1 MIRTAKFDIPANA
14 LTEFIDFINMQGL
27 KPRILSKKD
36 DMYKIEIPYTKEQS
50 HIIEGIN
57 DLLYVLTTLA
67 LASLAALAS
76 LSAAAKN
83 NQTKIASQKA
93 AQNTPCFFKDFIKQ
107 NVKK

>member
-27 KPRILSKKD
+27 KPSILSKKD
-36 DMYKIEIPYTKEQS
+36 DMYKIEVPYTKEQS

-67 LASLAALAS
+67 LVSLTALASLAA
-76 LSAAAKN
+76 AAKS
-83 NQTKIASQKA
+83 NQAKTSSDRSKD
-93 AQNTPCFFKDFIKQ
+93 TPCLFKDFILQK
-107 NVKK
+107 VKK